1 MKLSEIASLLGGISN
16 YIVDIDVIG
25 VSSVLSQKPNTIVF
39 VDEKH
44 KDIDFKQDIA
54 YVSDIDLQAPNF
66 IKVQNLKY
74 AMAIVLDTF
83 YKSEKPKG
91 ISDKAFIEEGVH
103 IGKDVYIGPF
113 SYIGKNVSLGEGV
126 LIYPFTYVGDN
137 TIIGNNSILYS
148 GVHIYKNTVIG
159 KNVIIHSGAVI
170 GADGFGYAIGPEG
183 IKKLNHIG
191 NVIIEDNVEIGANT
205 TIDRAILDSTI
216 IGKSTKIDNLVMVG
230 HNCKIGQNCFLVSQ
244 VGLSGSVNI
253 GDNSILAGQVGVADH
268 VNIGSNVKVAAKSG
282 VAYDLPSNN
291 TYGANLPSIE
301 WNKWKRVYVSLLKLP
316 DALKK
321 LNKL

>member
-1 MKLSEIASLLGGISN
+1 MKISEIASLLGGVSR
-16 YIVDIDVIG
+16 YEKDIDISG
-25 VSSVLSQKPNTIVF
+25 ISSISSQKPNTAVF
-39 VDEKH
+39 VDERH
-44 KDIDFKQDIA
+44 KDTDFKEDIL
-54 YVSDIDLQAPNF
+54 YISEIDLNARNH

-74 AMAIVLDTF
+74 AMALLLDTL
-83 YKSEKPKG
+83 YKEDKPEG
-91 ISDKAFIEEGVH
+91 ISDKAIIEDGTTL
-103 IGKDVYIGPF
+103 GTDVYIGAF
-113 SYIGKNVSLGEGV
+113 SYIGKNVKIGDGV
-126 LIYPFTYVGDN
+126 AIYPFSYIGDN
-137 TIIGNNSILYS
+137 TIIGDNSIIYS

-170 GADGFGYAIGPEG
+170 GADGFGYAVGKEG

-191 NVIIEDNVEIGANT
+191 NVIIEDDVEIGANT
-205 TIDRAILDSTI
+205 TIDRALLDSTI
-216 IGKSTKIDNLVMVG
+216 IGKSTKIDNLVMIG

-244 VGLSGSVNI
+244 VGLSGSVSI

-301 WNKWKRVYVSLLKLP
+301 WTKWRRVYVSLLKLP
-316 DALKK
+316 DIIKK
-321 LNKL
+321 LNKA